1 MTIDISEASGGDY
14 IVCPINVLRKGVFGE
29 DLESLHG
36 EVKTECVGYF
46 YTNEHGYKWAAE
58 ILREFCMTYLYQ
70 PGDPRY
76 IISVELNLYG
86 ELFVNYMKTII
97 DRDTMTV
104 QFFSEDAF
112 VKYYNDSMTKYEFGA
127 RITPSTKQK
136 YCKLFKNDIEDG
148 KIVCRATKF
157 HNELT
162 NFCDAKG
169 NGTYKASFGHDDF
182 VMAQMQL
189 EAVFKTVQWKN
200 FVEDFLAYEEMVKMR
215 AEHSSM
221 ASQRPGVFN
230 LGSDLQTG
238 QITDLYSFGM
248 QTVPGSFASPWSAE
262 PTLFDVQQETD
273 SNLAR
278 LTGAR

>member
-1 MTIDISEASGGDY
+1 
-14 IVCPINVLRKGVFGE
+14 
-29 DLESLHG
+29 
-36 EVKTECVGYF
+36 
-46 YTNEHGYKWAAE
+46 
-58 ILREFCMTYLYQ
+58 
-70 PGDPRY
+70 
-76 IISVELNLYG
+76 
-86 ELFVNYMKTII
+86 
-97 DRDTMTV
+97 MTV

-136 YCKLFKNDIEDG
+136 YCKLFKSDVEDG
-148 KIVCRATKF
+148 KIVCCATKF

-182 VMAQMQL
+182 VMAQIQL

-200 FVEDFLAYEEMVKMR
+200 FVEDFLAYEEMLKMR

-230 LGSDLQTG
+230 LGGDLQTG

-248 QTVPGSFASPWSAE
+248 QSIPGSFVSPWAAE
-262 PTLFDVQQETD
+262 PTLFDVQQETN

-278 LTGAR
+278 LTGVR